1 MKAAAIALFASFCL
15 LNTGCISQIIEQN
28 NAIMQSWVGERESK
42 LIAEWGPP
50 PAVRDDGQ
58 GGRVLVYGNFNGA
71 YRMFYVN
78 SNGVIYSWR
87 WQGR

>member
-1 MKAAAIALFASFCL
+1 MKAAAIALLAFLCL

-28 NAIMQSWVGERESK
+28 NAIMQSWVGQRESK

-78 SNGVIYSWR
+78 SNGVIYYGR

>member
-1 MKAAAIALFASFCL
+1 MKAAAIALFVSLAC
-15 LNTGCISQIIEQN
+15 LNTGCISQITENN
-28 NAIMQSWVGERESK
+28 NAIMQSWVGQSEAK

-78 SNGVIYSWR
+78 SGGTVYSWR